1 MAYRDFADPHR
12 IIDQQRITSDSTES
26 AVESVRLGRDEWSV
40 VEFARNDS
48 LWSIRPDG
56 LLQRLVRLA
65 FGLAPARPLANERL
79 EALRRFAVAAWR
91 RRVDSPRVAALRS
104 AGFTKADVAA
114 VLSYIGQR
122 LDLRTRPRGL
132 A

>member
-1 MAYRDFADPHR
+1 MAYVDFADP
-12 IIDQQRITSDSTES
+12 QRIMSHQPIRSGSIDSASDS
-26 AVESVRLGRDEWSV
+26 VQLGRDEWSV
-40 VEFARNDS
+40 VDFARNDS

-56 LLQRLVRLA
+56 LLPRLVRLA

-91 RRVDSPRVAALRS
+91 RRVDSPRVAALRA
-104 AGFTKADVAA
+104 AGFSKADVAV
-114 VLSYIGQR
+114 VLSYIGRR
-122 LDLRTRPRGL
+122 LDLRPAPRGL